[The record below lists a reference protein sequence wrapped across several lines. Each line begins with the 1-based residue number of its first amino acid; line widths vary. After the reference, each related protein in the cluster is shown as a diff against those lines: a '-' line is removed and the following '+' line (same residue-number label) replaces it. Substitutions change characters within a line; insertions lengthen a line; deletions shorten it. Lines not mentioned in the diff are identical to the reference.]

1 MTWISLNNPK
11 NVDDRSELIPFV
23 KDLMETINLYK
34 RVVIAVAIQQA
45 IK

>member
-1 MTWISLNNPK
+1 MTWISLNNQK
-11 NVDDRSELIPFV
+11 IVDDHSELIPFV
-23 KDLMETINLYK
+23 KDLIETITLYK